1 MKRDVLIRIRA
12 TPAQRALLDRAAGIL
27 HQSPSSFILD
37 SACQAAENVITERQ
51 EFSLSDEQYAE
62 FVSMLDAPDTVNVA
76 RDKLLARK
84 VRWE

>member
-12 TPAQRALLDRAAGIL
+12 TPAQRALFDRAAGIL
-27 HQSPSSFILD
+27 HQSLSSFILD
-37 SACQAAENVITERQ
+37 SVCQAAENVITERQ
-51 EFSLSDEQYAE
+51 VFSLSGEQYAE
-62 FVSMLDAPDTVNVA
+62 FVSMLDAPDTVNAA